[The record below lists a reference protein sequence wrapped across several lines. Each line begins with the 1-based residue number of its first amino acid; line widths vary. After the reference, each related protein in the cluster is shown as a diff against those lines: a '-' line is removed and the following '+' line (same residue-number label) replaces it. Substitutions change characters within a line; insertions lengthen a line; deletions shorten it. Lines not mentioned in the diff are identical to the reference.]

1 MPVKSIGIKDSIAL
15 AKRYITTPEL
25 ISPTLH
31 PLGQF
36 PIGAI
41 VFIGTPPPPP
51 MRKIFVPKN
60 IGLGYVKIHGFH
72 GNPLC
77 TSQVGGVPKNQS
89 YLTCYLS

>member
-41 VFIGTPPPPP
+41 VFIGTPPPP
-51 MRKIFVPKN
+51 MRKIFVPQKYWF
-60 IGLGYVKIHGFH
+60 GLCENSWFPWQPIVHFASRG
-72 GNPLC
+72 C
-77 TSQVGGVPKNQS
+77 T
-89 YLTCYLS
+89 